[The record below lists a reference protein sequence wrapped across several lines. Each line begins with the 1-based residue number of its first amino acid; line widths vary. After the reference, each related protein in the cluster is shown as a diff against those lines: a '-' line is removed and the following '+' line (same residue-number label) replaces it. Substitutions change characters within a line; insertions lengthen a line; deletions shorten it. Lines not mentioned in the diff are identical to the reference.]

1 MAPTGLRRLLHAH
14 LSFERLEDA
23 PTCAL
28 REVPRSATAVALQ
41 ALSLLVHQRLTVDVA
56 RYRPDCDLRVLPT
69 LCPLNV
75 APADFGQS
83 ARLLRESD
91 QATRAWLEDGTPD
104 LTSRFGFPHRH

>member
-1 MAPTGLRRLLHAH
+1 MTGLRRLLRAH

-75 APADFGQS
+75 TPTDFGQS
-83 ARLLRESD
+83 ARLLRKSD

-104 LTSRFGFPHRH
+104 LTSRFGFAHRH